1 MTSMKN
7 KFSKI
12 RVRTL
17 CYLIAFALCIVLLL
31 WGVTGFFST
40 VLYEKYQIRDIE
52 KIAKEIRRKDVKD
65 LDRYL
70 TDVVY
75 DNEVCIEY
83 ISKKGVTLYNDAST
97 GCMLGRRND
106 VLRKYKTEI
115 IESGKTRKGIKIV
128 NPEFKTSA
136 LIYGVKIDTG
146 YVFLFTMLS
155 NINKNNEIIRVRLF
169 YITILIIILAVVLGS
184 YLAKMYTEPIV
195 KISTKAKEL
204 AKGNFDVNFE
214 KAGIVEVDELVDSLN
229 YMKTEVSKTDQY
241 RRDLIANVSHDLK
254 TPLTMIKAYAEMVRD
269 ITYDDKEKREANLN
283 VIIDEADRLN
293 VLVGDILSYTKMQA
307 NRDTLV
313 MEKFDLKVELDNI
326 LKKYDYLVESEGYKF
341 DLIAPEEMI
350 VLADKN
356 KLNQVIYN
364 LLNNAINYTGKD
376 KLVTI
381 RITENKDN
389 YLVEII
395 DTGKGI
401 DKKEIDHIWDKYYK
415 SDKKYKRNVYG
426 TGLGLSIVKEI
437 LMKHNFKYGVESTK
451 GKGSNFYFYVDK
463 YVVKK

>member
-1 MTSMKN
+1 MKN